1 MSQNLHLL
9 RVSLQTSGARRGIS
23 DKSPPTVSGE
33 PRTDASASE
42 KSILTSAG
50 VTVCALLL
58 LFILRDVQTGFSG
71 SDPLLENTDL
81 PSTPAALA
89 SLSSIPAGGSGE
101 TRQSDKIC
109 RSRSYSSILSDLC
122 QRCHGDAFLRAAVY
136 TLVLRNTVQKYR
148 HYMN

>member
-1 MSQNLHLL
+1 MSQNLHSL
-9 RVSLQTSGARRGIS
+9 RVSLQTSEARWGIS
-23 DKSPPTVSGE
+23 EFTADGVRRA
-33 PRTDASASE
+33 RTDAGAPE

-71 SDPLLENTDL
+71 SDPLSENTDL
-81 PSTPAALA
+81 RSTPAALA

-101 TRQSDKIC
+101 TWQSDQIC

-136 TLVLRNTVQKYR
+136 ALALRNIVQKYR